1 MPHFVFTLLLS
12 VLPSVTGLSCNV
24 YTRSTSDP
32 KAVSSVE
39 TCGADL
45 TSCVTFQVH
54 RRSHAAC
61 SAAVLPKRSHRTL
74 HTHTLPVLRC
84 SLQYLSAGVTT
95 IKGLCAT
102 GPGSTPPIANPC
114 QAQKNTTE
122 MTLAAGVI
130 MNSWSCMACADANP
144 CNKIDPIP
152 APASANA
159 ASRASSLATTALITA
174 AGAATAL
181 TL

>member
-61 SAAVLPKRSHRTL
+61 SAAALPKRSHLTL
-74 HTHTLPVLRC
+74 HTHTASHTP
-84 SLQYLSAGVTT
+84 
-95 IKGLCAT
+95 CA
-102 GPGSTPPIANPC
+102 PL
-114 QAQKNTTE
+114 
-122 MTLAAGVI
+122 LAAVSLSRRHNDQRALRHRPRQHASDRKSMPSTEEHNRDDSRCRRHHEQLVMHGVRR
-130 MNSWSCMACADANP
+130 CQPVQRD
-144 CNKIDPIP
+144 
-152 APASANA
+152 
-159 ASRASSLATTALITA
+159 
-174 AGAATAL
+174 
-181 TL
+181 

>member
-1 MPHFVFTLLLS
+1 MSQGCPATSTREARVIQRLYRASRPAALISLLALPFRCIGARTLLAAL
-12 VLPSVTGLSCNV
+12 LPFLN
-24 YTRSTSDP
+24 
-32 KAVSSVE
+32 
-39 TCGADL
+39 DL
-45 TSCVTFQVH
+45 TSH
-54 RRSHAAC
+54 S
-61 SAAVLPKRSHRTL
+61 TL
-74 HTHTLPVLRC
+74 TQLHTLPALRC